1 MRPHLSYMLPF
12 NWQSELTIDTSLPF
26 LHALVFEA
34 GSVSDYSINKIG
46 TPSNFFLGP
55 FFIRSLYFR
64 LLVQITE
71 NAHIYFQ
78 SLGQKAKNH
87 PTLLLSSLQCKNSV
101 LKLIML
107 SLYHFRVTK

>member
-1 MRPHLSYMLPF
+1 MLPF

-26 LHALVFEA
+26 LHALVIEA
-34 GSVSDYSINKIG
+34 GSVSYYSINKIG
-46 TPSNFFLGP
+46 TPSHFSRAVF
-55 FFIRSLYFR
+55 YFR

-107 SLYHFRVTK
+107 SLYHFRVAK